1 MRNVENFMNILHQ
14 QASGGDNARIRKD
27 KAIMRVIGSWIDKR
41 TTEYLKATG
50 NGESDGEYLGEK
62 AKRACIDRDLAW
74 DCASKFLRKYYDP
87 ESVAETLKE
96 DFDTAYDAAD
106 EEPWWREK
114 YFKNVG

>member
-1 MRNVENFMNILHQ
+1 MAKTDNFMNRLHA
-14 QASGGDNARIRKD
+14 QASGRDDARKKQDR
-27 KAIMRVIGSWIDKR
+27 AIMRIFGSWIDKR
-41 TTEYLKATG
+41 TPEYLKATG

-74 DCASKFLRKYYDP
+74 DCASKFLLKYYDP

-96 DFDTAYDAAD
+96 DFDTAYDSAD
-106 EEPWWREK
+106 EDEYWREK